1 MIFQYNGLS
10 FDTEKPVFVLGY
22 TTQKHFFISHLVES
36 NKNCELRRL
45 QEHGVKCKRK
55 YVRVVTFSG
64 IAEKNNNLARIGFGT
79 VIDRLYGE
87 NEIIIG
93 HSPKECLKIFEEK
106 YVKGGAE

>member
-10 FDTEKPVFVLGY
+10 FDTAKPVFVLGY
-22 TTQKHFFISHLVES
+22 TIKKTFFIAHLVES
-36 NKNCELRRL
+36 IKTYDLRML
-45 QEHGVKCKRK
+45 QDYGVKCKRK

-79 VIDRLYGE
+79 AIDRLYGE

-106 YVKGGAE
+106 YVKGGDE